1 MKRLFLLIL
10 SFMFLGGAV
19 STSAFYISS
28 SLNIAGT
35 QTSGGGES
43 QSDIL
48 ENDDQVTANAP
59 TNDGYWTDSG
69 NYATSF
75 AGGSG
80 TESDPYLIETPQ
92 QLARNT
98 ILQGKP

>member
-1 MKRLFLLIL
+1 
-10 SFMFLGGAV
+10 MFLGGAV
-19 STSAFYISS
+19 SSSAFFINNG
-28 SLNIAGT
+28 LQVTETNR
-35 QTSGGGES
+35 GGEFTTS
-43 QSDIL
+43 
-48 ENDDQVTANAP
+48 ENENLDDVTASAP
-59 TNDGYWTDSG
+59 TNDEYWTDSG

>member
-1 MKRLFLLIL
+1 MALPFIL
-10 SFMFLGGAV
+10 TAV
-19 STSAFYISS
+19 YTQ
-28 SLNIAGT
+28 LNTKQA
-35 QTSGGGES
+35 GGGES

-48 ENDDQVTANAP
+48 ENDEVTANAP